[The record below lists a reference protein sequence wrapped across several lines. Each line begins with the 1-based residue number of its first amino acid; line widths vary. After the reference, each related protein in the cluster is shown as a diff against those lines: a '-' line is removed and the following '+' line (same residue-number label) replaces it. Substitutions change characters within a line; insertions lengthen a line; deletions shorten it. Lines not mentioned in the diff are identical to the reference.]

1 MIKKLILSVLIIVVL
16 YILAIF
22 NAPVLADDIE
32 KLIWIEWFNQKIRD
46 FKTSLD
52 WVPVQDNLTD
62 IYNKTLSWAEWI
74 TSEAVWKVNDVKNSI
89 DDVRWT
95 LSWAV
100 STYKEV
106 KTTIEETK
114 TQVENWINSLKST
127 ADTIN
132 WVWYSIQNTI
142 SWTLNNN

>member
-1 MIKKLILSVLIIVVL
+1 MIKKLVLSILIIVIL
-16 YILAIF
+16 YIIAIF

-32 KLIWIEWFNQKIRD
+32 KMIWTDWFNQKIRD
-46 FKTSLD
+46 FKASLD
-52 WVPVQDNLTD
+52 WDSLNNIL
-62 IYNKTLSWAEWI
+62 NSTLSWAEWI
-74 TSEAVWKVNDVKNSI
+74 GNETIWKVNDVKNSI

-100 STYKEV
+100 NTYKEV
-106 KTTIEETK
+106 KSSIDETK
-114 TQVENWINSLKST
+114 TQVENWINSLKDT

-132 WVWYSIQNTI
+132 GVWFSIQNTI

>member
-1 MIKKLILSVLIIVVL
+1 MIKKLWFSILIIIVL

-22 NAPVLADDIE
+22 NAPVLADNIE
-32 KLIWIEWFNQKIRD
+32 KFIWTDWFNQKMRD
-46 FKTSLD
+46 FKASLD
-52 WVPVQDNLTD
+52 WIPVQDNLSD

-74 TSEAVWKVNDVKNSI
+74 SNEAVWKVNDVKNSI

-100 STYKEV
+100 NTYKEV
-106 KTTIEETK
+106 KNTIDETK
-114 TQVENWINSLKST
+114 TQVENGINSLKNT

-132 WVWYSIQNTI
+132 WVWFSIQNTI